1 MENALIRLFRAVTKL
16 SSLLKSVDQRC
27 FKWGKKVYSLHVV
40 VTTKLRYD
48 RLNKEHI
55 VLPRRFLNSSEF
67 LKPIES
73 IPGYY
78 FGLLLSL

>member
-27 FKWGKKVYSLHVV
+27 FKWGKKVYPLHVV
-40 VTTKLRYD
+40 VTITLRYG
-48 RLNKEHI
+48 RHNKKHI
-55 VLPRRFLNSSEF
+55 VPHRFLYSSEF

-73 IPGYY
+73 IPEYY
-78 FGLLLSL
+78 FGLLLLL